1 MTTNLRLLLRERPV
15 GRVER
20 RHFEAVRLPVVPP
33 ASGEVLVRTCWLAF
47 APAQRGYL
55 NDVPS
60 YVGPVAIG
68 EVMRATG
75 VGQVVA
81 SAHSGFVA
89 GDLVLGSL
97 GWQEYATIAPGDGTA
112 ELEILPADIGDPK
125 LALGV
130 LGTTGVT
137 AWVGMRLIGRPVA
150 GDTVLVTAAAGAT
163 GSLAGQIARA
173 LGAERVVGTASTSE
187 KRAWVCDTAGFDD
200 CIDYR
205 DPKVFRRLRDSAP
218 NGFDVI
224 FDNVGGALLDDALA
238 NIRIGARI
246 VLCGSISTGYEPK
259 RPDIGL
265 RNYQFLTTRR
275 ARMEGFIVLDHAAR
289 IPEARAEL
297 RQWIDAGRLRWA
309 EDVVEGLEAAPAT
322 LQRLFD
328 GQNLGKQLLH
338 VAGPT

>member
-1 MTTNLRLLLRERPV
+1 MTTNLRLLLRERPT
-15 GRVER
+15 GRVEAL
-20 RHFEAVRLPVVPP
+20 HFEAVREPVADPG
-33 ASGEVLVRTCWLAF
+33 AGEVLVRTCWLAF

-60 YVGPVAIG
+60 YVPPVAIG

-75 VGQVVA
+75 VGQVVT
-81 SAHSGFVA
+81 SAQPGFAA

-97 GWQEYATIAPGDGTA
+97 GWQEYATLAPRDGA
-112 ELEILPADIGDPK
+112 PLELLPPDIGDPK

-137 AWVGMRLIGRPVA
+137 AWVGMRLIGRPAA

-173 LGAERVVGTASTSE
+173 MGAARVVGTASTPE
-187 KRAWVCDTAGFDD
+187 KQAWVRDVAGFD
-200 CIDYR
+200 
-205 DPKVFRRLRDSAP
+205 V
-218 NGFDVI
+218 V
-224 FDNVGGALLDDALA
+224 FDNVGGTLLDDALA
-238 NIRIGARI
+238 NIRIGARV

-259 RPDIGL
+259 RPEVGL

-275 ARMEGFIVLDHAAR
+275 ARMEGFIVIDHADR
-289 IPEARAEL
+289 VPEARAEL
-297 RQWIDAGRLRWA
+297 RRWIDKGQLHWA

-338 VAGPT
+338 VADPA